1 MTDSVD
7 PQSMTADERREEVVS
22 ILLSG
27 LLRCVRP
34 QHPTHRQK
42 VSPIAP
48 NRLDLPARSRLNV
61 AP

>member
-1 MTDSVD
+1 MTV
-7 PQSMTADERREEVVS
+7 DERRQEVVS

-34 QHPTHRQK
+34 QHPPHRQK
-42 VSPIAP
+42 VSPIPP

-61 AP
+61 SP

>member
-1 MTDSVD
+1 
-7 PQSMTADERREEVVS
+7 MTADERRQEIVS

-34 QHPTHRQK
+34 QHPSHSQK
-42 VSPIAP
+42 VSPIPP
-48 NRLDLPARSRLNV
+48 NRLDLPVRSRLNV

>member
-7 PQSMTADERREEVVS
+7 PQSMTADERRQEVVS

-27 LLRCVRP
+27 LLRCISR
-34 QHPTHRQK
+34 QHPTHCQK
-42 VSPIAP
+42 VSSILS

>member
-27 LLRCVRP
+27 LLRCINQ
-34 QHPTHRQK
+34 QHPPHHQK

-48 NRLDLPARSRLNV
+48 NRLDLPATSRLNV